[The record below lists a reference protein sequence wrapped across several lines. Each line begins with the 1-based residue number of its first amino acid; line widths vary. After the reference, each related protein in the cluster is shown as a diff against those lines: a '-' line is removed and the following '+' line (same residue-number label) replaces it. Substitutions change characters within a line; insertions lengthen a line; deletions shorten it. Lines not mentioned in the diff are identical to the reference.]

1 MQETLKN
8 LCKAFIGESQAR
20 NRYTLYAKVASKEGY
35 EQLADIFLETAEQ
48 EREHASW
55 LFKLIKQLKEEQG
68 NPKELNE
75 LTVEALCPT
84 VYDTSA
90 ENIKAAIA
98 GEHYEN
104 SEMYPQFADQ
114 ADKDGHPKI
123 AARLRSIAKAEGHH
137 EERYQKY
144 LKELEAGT
152 VFEKEEE
159 VEWVCKKC
167 GYVHK
172 GKKAPEK
179 CPACDHEQAFYKIKC
194 ENY

>member
-1 MQETLKN
+1 MQETIKN
-8 LCKAFIGESQAR
+8 LAKAFIGESQAR

-35 EQLADIFLETAEQ
+35 EQLSDIFLETAEQ

-68 NPKELNE
+68 NPKELDE
-75 LTVEALCPT
+75 ITVEAPCPT
-84 VYDTSA
+84 VYSTSA
-90 ENIKAAIA
+90 ENIKAAMA

-104 SEMYPQFADQ
+104 TQMYPEFADV
-114 ADKDGHPKI
+114 AEKEGLPKI
-123 AARLRSIAKAEGHH
+123 AARLRSIAIAEGHH
-137 EERYQKY
+137 EERYGKY

-172 GKKAPEK
+172 GKKAPQK
-179 CPACDHEQAFYKIKC
+179 CPSCDHEQSFYKVKC
-194 ENY
+194 ETY